1 MKCGIVVFPGSNCDH
16 DCYHILKHV
25 LGLDVH
31 WIWHKDEV
39 LNTFDF
45 VVLPG
50 GFSYGDYLRPGAIAR
65 FSPIM
70 KSVIHYASGGGR
82 VLGICNGFQILVES
96 GLLPGV
102 LMDNR
107 DQKFICKNVTL
118 RVENNDTPFTSACQ
132 PGEVLSIPI
141 NHGQG
146 RYFTDDETLKRLN
159 GNGQVLFRYCDAE
172 GHSTEAV
179 NPNGSLDHI
188 AGVCNEA
195 RNVMGMM
202 PHPERCADP
211 LWPEVDGQKIFQ
223 SLIQSS
229 LTTS

>member
-25 LGLDVH
+25 LQLDTH
-31 WIWHKDEV
+31 WIWHKDEA
-39 LNTFDF
+39 LNSFDF
-45 VVLPG
+45 IVLPG

-70 KSVIHYASGGGR
+70 KSVIDYANQGGR

-102 LMDNR
+102 LMDNAGQR
-107 DQKFICKNVTL
+107 FICKDLTL
-118 RVENNDTPFTSACQ
+118 RVENGDTPFTSQCKA
-132 PGEVLSIPI
+132 GDVLQIPI

-146 RYFTDDETLKRLN
+146 RYFTDNDTLQRMKD
-159 GNGQVLFRYCDAE
+159 NGQVLFRYCDAA
-172 GHSTEAV
+172 GKTSDEA

-188 AGVCNEA
+188 AGIANEA
-195 RNVMGMM
+195 KNVMGMM

-211 LWPEVDGQKIFQ
+211 LWPNVDGQMIFK
-223 SLIQSS
+223 SLIESS
-229 LTTS
+229 LAHS

>member
-25 LGLDVH
+25 LQLDTH
-31 WIWHKDEV
+31 WIWHKDEA
-39 LNTFDF
+39 LESFDF
-45 VVLPG
+45 IILPG

-70 KSVIHYASGGGR
+70 KSVIDYANQGGR

-102 LMDNR
+102 LMDNA
-107 DQKFICKNVTL
+107 DQRFICKNLTL
-118 RVENNDTPFTSACQ
+118 RVENNDTPFTSQCQ
-132 PGEVLSIPI
+132 AGDVLKIPI

-146 RYFTDDETLKRLN
+146 RYYTDDDTLKRLVDN
-159 GNGQVLFRYCDAE
+159 DQIIFRYCDAE
-172 GHSTEAV
+172 GNTPDEA

-188 AGVCNEA
+188 AGVANA
-195 RNVMGMM
+195 TKNVMGMM

-211 LWPEVDGQKIFQ
+211 LWPEVDGQLIFQ
-223 SLIQSS
+223 SLIESS
-229 LTTS
+229 VAHS